1 MNGTKEYMG
10 NLYLP
15 PNFVMNLTKTALKKT
30 VFKST

>member
-15 PNFVMNLTKTALKKT
+15 PNFVMNLTKTALKK
-30 VFKST
+30 SL